1 MRAKRRLIGTAALA
15 AAGLLVAA
23 CSSSSSSAPASSG
36 ATGTAS
42 ASAAAA
48 SSGSS
53 QVTIGVDLTYNNPA
67 FWAAYIN
74 YEQQYAS
81 QMHIKLLGPLLAA
94 ANASLQNQQIENL
107 VNEGAQAI
115 IVNPE
120 TATSLGP
127 AISYAAAHHV
137 QLVSVDTIVGAGHV
151 YMVVR
156 ASNTLYGQDACAYI
170 ANSVKSGYV
179 LDLEGDLTSSNGADR
194 TNAFDSCMAANDPG
208 VKLLKDPTVWTD
220 ATAVTDAQDAVNAY
234 GSQLKAIYSQWS
246 SPDTG
251 ILPLLKSKGLTNT
264 IVVSDDGVPF
274 EMCDIGNGSGT
285 ASPSRTTPPRASSS
299 RPPSPAAARPPCR
312 TSRTTG
318 TPTSPTRSSRRS
330 SPRPPPSCRSRARST
345 ACPPRSRRPRS
356 RTRTCG
362 ATCTARP
369 TAASAPHRPRPNVSR
384 WPASSRAPATR
395 TDISNDFQRPG
406 ARRGDRHR
414 EAFRHHPR
422 PARRQ
427 PVDQGRTV
435 PRAGRP
441 QRRGQVDAR
450 LDPVRPRRAGR
461 RDRGVRR

>member
-1 MRAKRRLIGTAALA
+1 MRAKRRLIGTVALA

-23 CSSSSSSAPASSG
+23 CSSSSSSSPSTTPSNSS
-36 ATGTAS
+36 TGTAS
-42 ASAAAA
+42 ASAAATSS
-48 SSGSS
+48 SSG
-53 QVTIGVDLTYNNPA
+53 QVTIGVDLTYNNTA

-127 AISYAAAHHV
+127 AITYATAHHV
-137 QLVSVDTIVGAGHV
+137 QLVSVDTIVGVGHV

-208 VKLLKDPTVWTD
+208 VKVLKDPTVWTD

-264 IVVSDDGVPF
+264 IVISDDGVPF
-274 EMCDIGNGSGT
+274 EMCDIGNGSVT
-285 ASPSRTTPPRASSS
+285 ASQSQPANLYAQYALTYAEDAAKGVTLSAGQPGGGAPTLQNVSYDGDSNLADPIVAPFVTKTATKLSLTTPVDGLPASF
-299 RPPSPAAARPPCR
+299 
-312 TSRTTG
+312 T
-318 TPTSPTRSSRRS
+318 
-330 SPRPPPSCRSRARST
+330 ST
-345 ACPPRSRRPRS
+345 AVSDADLWGNVY
-356 RTRTCG
+356 G
-362 ATCTARP
+362 AAHGGVC
-369 TAASAPHRPRPNVSR
+369 AASA
-384 WPASSRAPATR
+384 SS
-395 TDISNDFQRPG
+395 
-406 ARRGDRHR
+406 
-414 EAFRHHPR
+414 
-422 PARRQ
+422 
-427 PVDQGRTV
+427 
-435 PRAGRP
+435 
-441 QRRGQVDAR
+441 
-450 LDPVRPRRAGR
+450 
-461 RDRGVRR
+461 

>member
-23 CSSSSSSAPASSG
+23 CSSSSTSAPASSG
-36 ATGTAS
+36 ASGTTS
-42 ASAAAA
+42 ASAAATA
-48 SSGSS
+48 SSSG
-53 QVTIGVDLTYNNPA
+53 QVTIGVDLTYNNTA

-94 ANASLQNQQIENL
+94 ANASLQNQQIETL
-107 VNEGAQAI
+107 VNEGAKAI

-127 AISYAAAHHV
+127 AISYATAHHV

-264 IVVSDDGVPF
+264 IVISDDGVPF
-274 EMCDIGNGSGT
+274 EMCDIGNGSVT
-285 ASPSRTTPPRASSS
+285 ASQSQPANLYAQYALTYAEDAAKGVKLAAGQPGGGAPTLQNVAYDGDTNLADPIVAPFVTKSATKLSLTSPVDGLPASFTTTPVSDSSLWGNVYGQ
-299 RPPSPAAARPPCR
+299 AHGGVC
-312 TSRTTG
+312 
-318 TPTSPTRSSRRS
+318 
-330 SPRPPPSCRSRARST
+330 
-345 ACPPRSRRPRS
+345 
-356 RTRTCG
+356 
-362 ATCTARP
+362 
-369 TAASAPHRPRPNVSR
+369 AASA
-384 WPASSRAPATR
+384 SS
-395 TDISNDFQRPG
+395 
-406 ARRGDRHR
+406 
-414 EAFRHHPR
+414 
-422 PARRQ
+422 
-427 PVDQGRTV
+427 
-435 PRAGRP
+435 
-441 QRRGQVDAR
+441 
-450 LDPVRPRRAGR
+450 
-461 RDRGVRR
+461 

>member
-23 CSSSSSSAPASSG
+23 CSSSSSGSASAPASSG
-36 ATGTAS
+36 ASGTTS
-42 ASAAAA
+42 ASAAATA
-48 SSGSS
+48 SSSG
-53 QVTIGVDLTYNNPA
+53 QVTIGVDLTYNNTA

-127 AISYAAAHHV
+127 AITYATQHHV
-137 QLVSVDTIVGAGHV
+137 QLVSVDTIVGVGHV

-170 ANSVKSGYV
+170 ANNVKSGYV

-208 VKLLKDPTVWTD
+208 VKVLKDPTVWTD

-251 ILPLLKSKGLTNT
+251 ILPLLKSKGLSNT
-264 IVVSDDGVPF
+264 IVISDDGVPF
-274 EMCDIGNGSGT
+274 EMCDIGNGSVT
-285 ASPSRTTPPRASSS
+285 ASQSQ
-299 RPPSPAAARPPCR
+299 PANLYAQYALTYAEDAAKGVTLSAGQP
-312 TSRTTG
+312 G
-318 TPTSPTRSSRRS
+318 GGAPTLQNVSYDGDSNLADPIVAPFVTKTATKLSLS
-330 SPRPPPSCRSRARST
+330 SPVDGLPASFTTT
-345 ACPPRSRRPRS
+345 AVSDSDLWGNVYGQAHGGVC
-356 RTRTCG
+356 
-362 ATCTARP
+362 
-369 TAASAPHRPRPNVSR
+369 AASA
-384 WPASSRAPATR
+384 SS
-395 TDISNDFQRPG
+395 
-406 ARRGDRHR
+406 
-414 EAFRHHPR
+414 
-422 PARRQ
+422 
-427 PVDQGRTV
+427 
-435 PRAGRP
+435 
-441 QRRGQVDAR
+441 
-450 LDPVRPRRAGR
+450 
-461 RDRGVRR
+461 

>member
-1 MRAKRRLIGTAALA
+1 MRAKKRLIGTVTLA
-15 AAGLLVAA
+15 AAGLLAAA
-23 CSSSSSSAPASSG
+23 CSSSSPGSTSSSTTG
-36 ATGTAS
+36 AAG
-42 ASAAAA
+42 ASAAATA
-48 SSGSS
+48 SSSG
-53 QVTIGVDLTYNNPA
+53 QVTIGVDLTYNNTA

-127 AISYAAAHHV
+127 AISYATQHHV

-170 ANSVKSGYV
+170 ANNVKSGYV

-208 VKLLKDPTVWTD
+208 VKILKDPTVWTD

-251 ILPLLKSKGLTNT
+251 ILPLLKSKGLGKT
-264 IVVSDDGVPF
+264 IVISDDGVPF
-274 EMCDIGNGSGT
+274 EMCDIGNGSVT
-285 ASPSRTTPPRASSS
+285 ASQSQ
-299 RPPSPAAARPPCR
+299 PANLYAQYALTYAEDAAKGVTLAAGQPGGGAP
-312 TSRTTG
+312 TLQNVSYDGDTNLADPIVAPFVTK
-318 TPTSPTRSSRRS
+318 TATKLSLTSPVDGLPASFTTTSVSDS
-330 SPRPPPSCRSRARST
+330 DLWGNVYGQAHGGVC
-345 ACPPRSRRPRS
+345 
-356 RTRTCG
+356 
-362 ATCTARP
+362 
-369 TAASAPHRPRPNVSR
+369 AASA
-384 WPASSRAPATR
+384 SS
-395 TDISNDFQRPG
+395 
-406 ARRGDRHR
+406 
-414 EAFRHHPR
+414 
-422 PARRQ
+422 
-427 PVDQGRTV
+427 
-435 PRAGRP
+435 
-441 QRRGQVDAR
+441 
-450 LDPVRPRRAGR
+450 
-461 RDRGVRR
+461 